1 MQQGTLANGR
11 KVAWRGSILERAAIA
26 GDSNRQF
33 LVLARL
39 ETSAT
44 STKQTAAPDSNRHN
58 RAASASRSPIFRAPI
73 FAPRNFSGSRL
84 ARRPISTPNT
94 SNSRNLLKY
103 MTPHDITFF
112 YYEHLNASAQF
123 CSPRN
128 QRFSPNQRPKIRVSN
143 FASGCYSE
151 SPEIAPASNQL
162 SQNTALQGRIRSA
175 PHRRNL
181 HGYIRG
187 TQSI

>member
-1 MQQGTLANGR
+1 MQQGTLATGR
-11 KVAWRGSILERAAIA
+11 EAARRDSILQRTAIA
-26 GDSNRQF
+26 CDSNRQF

-44 STKQTAAPDSNRHN
+44 SRKQTAAPESNRHN
-58 RAASASRSPIFRAPI
+58 RAASASRSPIFPLRI
-73 FAPRNFSGSRL
+73 SSSGV
-84 ARRPISTPNT
+84 ARSPISTPNT
-94 SNSRNLLKY
+94 SKSRNLLKY
-103 MTPHDITFF
+103 MTPHDITLF
-112 YYEHLNASAQF
+112 YYEHLNTSAQF
-123 CSPRN
+123 CSNRN
-128 QRFSPNQRPKIRVSN
+128 QRCSQNERPKIRVSN

-162 SQNTALQGRIRSA
+162 SQNTALQRRIRSA
-175 PHRRNL
+175 HHRRNL

>member
-1 MQQGTLANGR
+1 MQRGTLANGR
-11 KVAWRGSILERAAIA
+11 EAARRDSISRRTAIVR
-26 GDSNRQF
+26 DSNRQF
-33 LVLARL
+33 LVLTRL

-44 STKQTAAPDSNRHN
+44 SRKQTAALDSNRHN
-58 RAASASRSPIFRAPI
+58 RAASASRSPIFPLRI
-73 FAPRNFSGSRL
+73 SSSGV
-84 ARRPISTPNT
+84 ARSPISTPNT
-94 SNSRNLLKY
+94 SKSRNLLKY
-103 MTPHDITFF
+103 MTPQDITIF
-112 YYEHLNASAQF
+112 YYEHLNTSAQF

-128 QRFSPNQRPKIRVSN
+128 PLFSQNERPKIRVSN

-162 SQNTALQGRIRSA
+162 SQNTALQGRIRRA